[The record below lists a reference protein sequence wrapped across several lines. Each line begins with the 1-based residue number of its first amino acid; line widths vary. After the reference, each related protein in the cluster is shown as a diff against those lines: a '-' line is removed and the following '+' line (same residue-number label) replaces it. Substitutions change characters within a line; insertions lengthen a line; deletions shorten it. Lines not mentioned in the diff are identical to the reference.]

1 MPVLFPNIHHCR
13 QTWPQKSYGLTAKT
27 STAVMPAGT
36 VQIGRTNLDISG
48 NDSAL
53 HNEMSKVLQ
62 APTLHFFWTLAQFHC
77 ATKSRSHHRQSS
89 FSLASHPLSQSRLFP
104 SSSSFPSSPSHTIVR
119 IWKSSLQCSFPTTYT
134 HCQDTHCQVL
144 FIFLVLFLFF
154 SSLHGQVRVLL
165 GGMRVRVRQ
174 QARKIAK
181 PPAAMAMFYAKHLKF
196 HAVFM
201 PHLVNKKRSAILLQS
216 VSRHVLD

>member
-62 APTLHFFWTLAQFHC
+62 APTLHFFGLWLNSTA
-77 ATKSRSHHRQSS
+77 RP
-89 FSLASHPLSQSRLFP
+89 SLEVI
-104 SSSSFPSSPSHTIVR
+104 IVNLPFLWPR
-119 IWKSSLQCSFPTTYT
+119 IL
-134 HCQDTHCQVL
+134 
-144 FIFLVLFLFF
+144 
-154 SSLHGQVRVLL
+154 
-165 GGMRVRVRQ
+165 
-174 QARKIAK
+174 
-181 PPAAMAMFYAKHLKF
+181 
-196 HAVFM
+196 
-201 PHLVNKKRSAILLQS
+201 
-216 VSRHVLD
+216 